1 MRLKCIFNL
10 IKALLSLIN
19 VDLLDL
25 KKEMIYW
32 SVFYE
37 IKMRCCS
44 VINVIKMRY
53 YSVYSETKMY
63 FPLNQSFFYQ

>member
-1 MRLKCIFNL
+1 MKLKCISNL
-10 IKALLSLIN
+10 IKALLSLTN
-19 VDLLDL
+19 VDLLNL

-44 VINVIKMRY
+44 VINVTKMRY
-53 YSVYSETKMY
+53 YSVYSKTKKY
-63 FPLNQSFFYQ
+63 FPLNQ